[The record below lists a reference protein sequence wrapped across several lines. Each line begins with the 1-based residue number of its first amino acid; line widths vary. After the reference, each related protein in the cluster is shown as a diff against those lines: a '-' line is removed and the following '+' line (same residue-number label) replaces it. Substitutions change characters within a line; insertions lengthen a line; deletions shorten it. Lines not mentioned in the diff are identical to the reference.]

1 MVFANECTFNA
12 MRKSRRLKESV
23 LSNEELEFDNGE
35 SPDRDD

>member
-1 MVFANECTFNA
+1 MVFENEGTFNA

-35 SPDRDD
+35 SPDRDV